1 MKKFVILM
9 PESINVKIDFN
20 KNFVYEQYN
29 NMFLVENKYGH
40 LTWQNEVDLDKGE
53 KNFFTQKEINKL
65 NAKIKGIDLNVLKS
79 DAREFASLKKA
90 VKEYF
95 A

>member
-1 MKKFVILM
+1 MKKYVILM
-9 PESINVKIDFN
+9 PESINVKINSDKDFIYQ
-20 KNFVYEQYN
+20 FSN
-29 NMFLVENKYGH
+29 NMFLVENKHGT
-40 LTWQNEVDLDKGE
+40 LTWQNEVDLNKGE

-65 NAKIKGIDLNVLKS
+65 NTKIKGIDLNVLKS